1 MTIAVLAIEIDALGY
16 VVLRLFNIYASRRI
30 KEIEVIYSSFSK
42 AAGPTDQRLRL
53 GKLYRV

>member
-1 MTIAVLAIEIDALGY
+1 MFKY
-16 VVLRLFNIYASRRI
+16 SVLRLFNIYASRRI